1 MTYSQLAALLALL
14 IDALTHTLYP
24 PVPSQWF
31 LSDVTLGLH
40 KAFNSLFN
48 HLLSAAC
55 PLNLTARV
63 KVFSTLI
70 SSAIIFCEF
79 PAKESPAF
87 TEQFSYLTFRL
98 LQFRVSQDSES
109 VCNEF
114 DQIVLKAIDLQSKV
128 PAAEAA
134 SNEVV
139 RLLCA
144 ESSEQVSVRVVL
156 ISTSSLMKACQ
167 NLFQA
172 YLRAVLPR
180 ASERLLRNIKQALS
194 NDDDL
199 KTRYEA
205 LLADIEQCDAR
216 TREMR
221 LDAEPSQAIISS
233 AHWRQR
239 VRVAIEA
246 LVDFQRYSWMEICD
260 TSDNLYALHN
270 LRQVEDYF
278 KEFVYIFPARLRDLL
293 STSGHLEAS
302 QIPRDEVVEKVTT
315 FLCVLTRCHELHCTG
330 ETRYIDISALSD
342 IIESILRGPT
352 GQVTTANRRQAYNIV
367 GHGIRHHSDGTSS
380 DDWSRARQIVLKG
393 VVDKDRSVRL
403 AAG

>member
-24 PVPSQWF
+24 PVLSQWF

-48 HLLSAAC
+48 YLLSAAC

-70 SSAIIFCEF
+70 SSAIVVC
-79 PAKESPAF
+79 ESPAF
-87 TEQFSYLTFRL
+87 SEQFSYIAFRL
-98 LQFRVSQDSES
+98 LQFRVSQDSET

-128 PAAEAA
+128 PTDEAA
-134 SNEVV
+134 ANEVV

-144 ESSEQVSVRVVL
+144 ESSLQLSVRVVL
-156 ISTSSLMKACQ
+156 ISTSSLMKVCQ

-172 YLRAVLPR
+172 YLRTVLPR
-180 ASERLLRNIKQALS
+180 ASERLLRNIRQALS
-194 NDDDL
+194 NDDL

-216 TREMR
+216 TQEMR
-221 LDAEPSQAIISS
+221 DAQPSQAIIPL

-239 VRVAIEA
+239 VRVVIEA
-246 LVDFQRYSWMEICD
+246 LVDFHRYSWMEICD

-270 LRQVEDYF
+270 LRQVKDYF
-278 KEFVYIFPARLRDLL
+278 KESVYIFSARLRNLL
-293 STSGHLEAS
+293 SASGHLEAS
-302 QIPRDEVVEKVTT
+302 QTPRDEVVQQVSS
-315 FLCVLTRCHELHCTG
+315 FLCVLTCCDELHCTG

-342 IIESILRGPT
+342 IIESMLLGPT
-352 GQVTTANRRQAYNIV
+352 GQVTAANRRQAYNTI
-367 GHGIRHHSDGTSS
+367 GHGIRHQLDGTSS
-380 DDWSRARQIVLKG
+380 DDWSRARQIILKG
-393 VVDKDRSVRL
+393 VVDKDRNVRL